1 MDITYGIRVAPDDD
15 YFVSLAEEAMSGLN
29 ISTISGT
36 SFLDIIPFMKYIPS
50 WMPGAG
56 FKRAAEHARAV
67 NIAAAVE
74 PWAAAKKMLSPDSV
88 IAKLLDTTNN
98 DDILSRNTASA
109 AYLGMCV
116 TKPCHCMLWL
126 NTYSLI

>member
-1 MDITYGIRVAPDDD
+1 MDITYGVRVAPDDN

-36 SFLDIIPFMKYIPS
+36 SFLDIFSFLKHIPS

-56 FKRAAEHARAV
+56 FKRAAEHARDV
-67 NIAAAVE
+67 NIAAANE

-88 IAKLLDTTNN
+88 VAKLLDQTGN
-98 DDILSRNTASA
+98 DDVLSRNTAAA
-109 AYLGMCV
+109 AYLGV
-116 TKPCHCMLWL
+116 
-126 NTYSLI
+126 YE